1 MGRGLKRV
9 AAFAVLL
16 FIFGIYLATDSWA
29 ADTPAAPT
37 AAPPTVKLVNPSP
50 LTEHL
55 KTMRDSTY
63 TVRFNLEVENDGDE
77 NIPYSTTGGGYEFR
91 VVSDRNYTGTTSA
104 PTLTP
109 YVTPVKSGRAGPPV
123 SLAPT
128 TITAVPVVLTVYDPD
143 TTSLTVILSVTS
155 PSGVVPSTEA
165 VTLTREPRSSNFYWI
180 IIGSLIMGAAVILVR
195 LLGMSLGYWFPV
207 FNPGDYRL
215 IYTDTTFSFSQ
226 SWLSSIS
233 AIVTA
238 IAAVF
243 STTGVL
249 TSLVPGID
257 TGFFLAVTVVYGIT
271 LTLAPLVYCSLQKM
285 SNQHLYGRHLGY
297 VLASA
302 ITAAAVGGQLS
313 TIGAIVWLSDLSQ
326 DVRQTILVLLGA
338 VAFLVIVYIEAT
350 RRQLW
355 QLAPPPAGS
364 ATETAQPAST
374 VAALP

>member
-1 MGRGLKRV
+1 MGRGLKRI
-9 AAFAVLL
+9 AAFGALL
-16 FIFGIYLATDSWA
+16 FIFGISAATDSWA
-29 ADTPAAPT
+29 ADTP

-55 KTMRDSTY
+55 KTMRDGTY
-63 TVRFNLEVENDGDE
+63 TVRFNLEVENDGDKS
-77 NIPYSTTGGGYEFR
+77 IPYSTTGGGYEFG

-104 PTLTP
+104 PTIGP
-109 YVTPVKSGRAGPPV
+109 YVKPAGPGKPGPPV

-128 TITAVPVVLTVYDPD
+128 TITAVPVVLTVYDAD
-143 TTSLTVILSVTS
+143 TTSLTVILSISS

-165 VTLTREPRSSNFYWI
+165 VTLTRDPRSSNFHWI
-180 IIGSLIMGAAVILVR
+180 IIASLIMGAAVLLIR
-195 LLGMSLGYWFPV
+195 LLGKLLDHWRFVPDPAG
-207 FNPGDYRL
+207 GDL

-233 AIVTA
+233 AVLTA

-257 TGFFLAVTVVYGIT
+257 TGFFLAVTVVYGVI
-271 LTLAPLVYCSLQKM
+271 LVLAPLVYCSFQKPDDG
-285 SNQHLYGRHLGY
+285 HVYGRHAGY

-302 ITAAAVGGQLS
+302 ITAATVGGQLA
-313 TIGAIVWLSDLSQ
+313 TVGAIIWLSDLSQ
-326 DVRQTILVLLGA
+326 DVRETILVLLGV
-338 VAFLVIVYIEAT
+338 VASLVLVYIEAT

-355 QLAPPPAGS
+355 QLEKPTPSP
-364 ATETAQPAST
+364 ETGTARPAST
-374 VAALP
+374 MAALP